1 MKLIPHKKSP
11 AVNRWLRAES
21 SEQKLRYKQIS
32 QLMNETLAPKRARRY
47 AAFLERIQARGFSV
61 TFDQLRQIRPEELPR
76 EPRRK
81 HRVVF

>member
-11 AVNRWLRAES
+11 AVSRWLRAEAG
-21 SEQKLRYKQIS
+21 EQKQRYQRIAHR
-32 QLMNETLAPKRARRY
+32 MNVVDAPKRARRY
-47 AAFLERIQARGFSV
+47 AAFLERIQVRGFSV
-61 TFDQLRQIRPEELPR
+61 NFDQMRLIPPAELPR